1 VTEDD
6 LLAFIAMSIGS
17 VWTLELLMLL
27 KREPHRHWDAE
38 SMIRELRGSPVVI
51 EEGLRRLE
59 SAGLV
64 GQDSDDRYRFHPASA
79 QLEEIATE
87 IDLLYR
93 TKPTTVIKA
102 ITEARTDKLRAFSNA
117 FKFKD

>member
-1 VTEDD
+1 VTEDE
-6 LLAFIAMSIGS
+6 LLAFIAISIGS

-38 SMIRELRGSPVVI
+38 SMIRELRGSPAVI

-64 GQDSDDRYRFHPASA
+64 GQDRGDHYRYHPASA
-79 QLEEIATE
+79 QLEDIAIG
-87 IDLLYR
+87 IDSLYR

>member
-6 LLAFIAMSIGS
+6 LLAFIAVSIGS

-27 KREPHRHWDAE
+27 KREPRRHWDAE
-38 SMIRELRGSPVVI
+38 SMIRELRGSPAVI

-64 GQDSDDRYRFHPASA
+64 GQDSGDQYRYHPASK
-79 QLEEIATE
+79 QLEEIAIG
-87 IDLLYR
+87 IDSLYR